1 MNMEELLGKKRT
13 QGEEK
18 RINQEEIKTMI
29 DAPAVLMEKRNEG
42 ST

>member
-18 RINQEEIKTMI
+18 RIRRNKN
-29 DAPAVLMEKRNEG
+29 DDRRSGGVDGEKE
-42 ST
+42 